1 MASPI
6 KKIVKRVKT
15 VAREARDIPTAFGT
29 SRMAKADYSGGVP
42 GDRPRTEANV
52 NRANENWNRQL
63 VEVAKAVISGK
74 AGTSSDIVKDYM
86 EYKKGKKR

>member
-6 KKIVKRVKT
+6 KKVVKRVKT

-29 SRMAKADYSGGVP
+29 SRIAKADYSGGVP

-52 NRANENWNRQL
+52 NRANANWNRQL
-63 VEVAKAVISGK
+63 AEVARAILSGK
-74 AGTSSDIVKDYM
+74 PGTSSDVVKGYM